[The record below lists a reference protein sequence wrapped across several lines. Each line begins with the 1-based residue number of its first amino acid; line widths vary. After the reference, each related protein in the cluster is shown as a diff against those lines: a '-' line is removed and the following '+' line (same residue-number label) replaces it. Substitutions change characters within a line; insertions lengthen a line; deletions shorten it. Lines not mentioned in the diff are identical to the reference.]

1 MLLTLGV
8 TTVLLLRLGIGVAE
22 TADLRLLAEKGGFF
36 LGNAYRCGVSTKR
49 VDRSGEAIHHLIVAV
64 AYDSTEEA
72 AANSRFTE
80 IFLASAFSSPRRR
93 RVDPALYGG
102 DYAIRQARS
111 AITSTSIVENG

>member
-1 MLLTLGV
+1 MIGGFHAFNSGV
-8 TTVLLLRLGIGVAE
+8 TTVLLLLLGVGVDE
-22 TADLRLLAEKGGFF
+22 TADLKLLAEKGGFL

-80 IFLASAFSSPRRR
+80 IFLASAFSSQ
-93 RVDPALYGG
+93 DGDAL
-102 DYAIRQARS
+102 IPPCTV
-111 AITSTSIVENG
+111 AITQFDRLERP

>member
-1 MLLTLGV
+1 MLSTLGV
-8 TTVLLLRLGIGVAE
+8 TTVLLLLLGISVAE
-22 TADLRLLAEKGGFF
+22 TADLKLLAEKGGFL

-80 IFLASAFSSPRRR
+80 IFLASAFSSQ
-93 RVDPALYGG
+93 DGDALIPPYGG
-102 DYAIRQARS
+102 DYAIRQARA